1 MPAVLS
7 VLALLLNVQTVKAD
21 KMDLM
26 YIKLKVDNAEPVN
39 IAAYEANYVNNV
51 FLSLQ
56 DMAAAL
62 SGTVAQFDFY
72 NDDEGAF
79 HIDTGIPYDPEHVPV
94 LEDESGEPIEFS
106 REKSMY
112 LERGASWTL
121 KNDADVTYYTYADYN
136 IEDLYMSLLDVQL
149 MLDLNFEYENGIY
162 SVDTKQHF
170 RADLEALDAQ
180 GYFDYLH
187 GVVLG
192 DATTGEIIFS
202 SNADQ
207 VTSIAST
214 TKLMTYLVVMR
225 LIEMGKISMD
235 DMVTISHDASRLS
248 LSDDAVIYLYEGS
261 QTTVEELINAMLIQS
276 SNESALALAEYA
288 GGSQENFVQM
298 MNDMAFRLGMESA
311 VFYNPH
317 GLPEYYEGKVT
328 TMVENRMSANDM
340 FRLATAV
347 VRKYP
352 QIEEITTQKSVWLD
366 YLWVNVSST
375 NSLLNNMP
383 DLIGLKTGTTDA
395 AGKCLVSARR
405 VNIDGSEHILAA
417 VVFGAEFNA
426 DRVEMSELLL
436 KSQGY

>member
-1 MPAVLS
+1 
-7 VLALLLNVQTVKAD
+7 
-21 KMDLM
+21 
-26 YIKLKVDNAEPVN
+26 
-39 IAAYEANYVNNV
+39 
-51 FLSLQ
+51 
-56 DMAAAL
+56 
-62 SGTVAQFDFY
+62 
-72 NDDEGAF
+72 
-79 HIDTGIPYDPEHVPV
+79 
-94 LEDESGEPIEFS
+94 
-106 REKSMY
+106 
-112 LERGASWTL
+112 
-121 KNDADVTYYTYADYN
+121 
-136 IEDLYMSLLDVQL
+136 MSLLDVQL